1 MNNSIRDNL
10 AYPQGV
16 NGYLGGEAPARVRP
30 APSQGERSPFLGA
43 YREKSPFVNSRTQ
56 LDIQKI
62 TTNQVENNLSAE
74 DRGITPLKN
83 KEGFQREAIALSRS
97 GS

>member
-1 MNNSIRDNL
+1 M
-10 AYPQGV
+10 
-16 NGYLGGEAPARVRP
+16 
-30 APSQGERSPFLGA
+30 
-43 YREKSPFVNSRTQ
+43 
-56 LDIQKI
+56 QKI
-62 TTNQVENNLSAE
+62 PSNQVENMSGE